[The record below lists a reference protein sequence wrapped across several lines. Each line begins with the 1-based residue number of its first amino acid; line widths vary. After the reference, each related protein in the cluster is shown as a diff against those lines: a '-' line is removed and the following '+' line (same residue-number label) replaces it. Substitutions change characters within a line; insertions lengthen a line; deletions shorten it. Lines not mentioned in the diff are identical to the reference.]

1 MPGICSIFSGGAVAG
16 GVSAVPEGLAVS
28 ALPEAPVTEEII
40 PMRLLKSEPL
50 SSENIDVSSL
60 GDVMKLYEE
69 R

>member
-16 GVSAVPEGLAVS
+16 GVSALPEELTVS

-60 GDVMKLYEE
+60 GDVMKL
-69 R
+69 